1 VAEAA
6 GAVSGGAMRFNLKAL
21 MLAVVPWAALVS
33 MLWAKI
39 SQYPPNDAP
48 YGEELIL
55 IGKASFCAVFTIVW
69 FIGAWHAP
77 AAVRW
82 VRRHV

>member
-1 VAEAA
+1 
-6 GAVSGGAMRFNLKAL
+6 MRFNLKAVL
-21 MLAVVPWAALVS
+21 LAVVPWAALVS
-33 MLWAKI
+33 MFWAKI

-55 IGKASFCAVFTIVW
+55 IGKAIFCVVFTIVW
-69 FIGAWHAP
+69 FIGAWHTP

-82 VRRHV
+82 LRRYL